1 MRRIGFILVLA
12 ITAMALVACADLL
25 NTAVT
30 GVTLNK
36 ASTTIIVGAT
46 EQLTATEA
54 PANATN
60 QKVSWASSDQTKA
73 TVSASG
79 LVTAVAAGPA
89 TITVTTVDGSFT
101 ATCTVTVA
109 AAIPV
114 TGVTLNKTSTTII
127 VGATEQLTATVA
139 PANATNQTV
148 YWSWI
153 SGDATWGTMSA
164 TGLVSALAAGMAT
177 ITVTTAD
184 GSFAATCTV
193 TVAAAAAIP
202 DYVGSWSG
210 FDAFGAG
217 TGTLTLTI
225 TTTTLHF
232 AFAAGGSY
240 AGSTADASLVVDET
254 LKHMTLTVTSSTG
267 SLVSIFPTST
277 VYYTTYAV
285 TGTTVQL
292 AMGGQAPPPFPAN
305 ATGGL
310 TLTKQ

>member
-36 ASTTIIVGAT
+36 ASTTITVGAT

-89 TITVTTVDGSFT
+89 TITVTTVDGSF
-101 ATCTVTVA
+101 
-109 AAIPV
+109 
-114 TGVTLNKTSTTII
+114 
-127 VGATEQLTATVA
+127 
-139 PANATNQTV
+139 
-148 YWSWI
+148 
-153 SGDATWGTMSA
+153 
-164 TGLVSALAAGMAT
+164 
-177 ITVTTAD
+177 
-184 GSFAATCTV
+184 AATCTV
-193 TVAAAAAIP
+193 TVTAAAAIP

-210 FDAFGAG
+210 VDVIGGG

-285 TGTTVQL
+285 TGTTLQM
-292 AMGGQAPPPFPAN
+292 AMGVQAPQPFPAD